1 MVPPQR
7 RARRWDSSENR
18 QCSKIKSLE
27 FVKGDTLMV
36 RFGIVMTAALVL
48 LVAIAAPLAQAQAP
62 GDGAPK
68 PSKVMTTRE
77 RLGEML
83 AKWRHN
89 RPKLKACRTE
99 ASKKGLAGDDRW
111 FFISECMGKS

>member
-1 MVPPQR
+1 
-7 RARRWDSSENR
+7 
-18 QCSKIKSLE
+18 
-27 FVKGDTLMV
+27 MV
-36 RFGIVMTAALVL
+36 RFGIVMTTALVL

-62 GDGAPK
+62 SDGAGAPK

-77 RLGEML
+77 RLSEML

-111 FFISECMGKS
+111 FFISDRMGKS